1 MVGLLLPTLG
11 LENIV
16 GIALGFSRFF
26 AGSPTASRYRTP
38 SVMKQSASKCF
49 EQRTEYAEGPFQPA
63 RCSFTARVHL
73 ATKAFIAREFVQAV
87 ALSAY
92 SVASSSNTT
101 CWHDLISVT
110 KGLEVHQSQY
120 AAIAI

>member
-49 EQRTEYAEGPFQPA
+49 EQRTEYAEGP
-63 RCSFTARVHL
+63 SSL
-73 ATKAFIAREFVQAV
+73 LAV
-87 ALSAY
+87 ALRHVSICHEGFHRAGIRASCTLSAY